1 MKKVKLGDVCEILN
15 PSVAPFDGEMYYVA
29 TGDVDVDKII
39 NKTIVTYNSKPSRAN
54 TLTAINDVLIAK
66 MQNTLKVLII
76 DEKLCKYIY
85 STGFAVLRIKDDSIL
100 NPKLLYHIVKSDLF
114 NKDKDKLCSGTTQK
128 AINLTKLKKIEIPL
142 PSIEEQ
148 ERIVQILDQVYENI
162 GWDIQDKIK
171 DLKELK
177 KSAIDKAIRGLLTT
191 QNENESAEELY
202 KAIQEEKEKLIKEG
216 KIKKSKKDE
225 IKPIS
230 EDEIPFEIPSNWKWC
245 RLGDICRLIT
255 DGTHS
260 TPKYTEYGIPFISVK
275 DISNGFIDFSN
286 TKYISMEEHQSLIK
300 RCNPEL
306 KDILLTKIGT
316 TGIAKVIDTNKPF
329 SIFVSVALLKLF
341 NQFSNELYMEYLIN
355 SPYVR
360 TLSQENTTGVA
371 NKNLV
376 IKSINNFLIPLPPLE
391 EQERIVNI
399 LSTIDSA
406 IDSAI
411 EVDEDNKKLLNS
423 LLDKF
428 LNERD

>member
-1 MKKVKLGDVCEILN
+1 MKKVKLGDYVNIKTGKLNANVSNENGKYPFFTCGKEIL
-15 PSVAPFDGEMYYVA
+15 SIDSYSFDEECVLLAGNGDFSTKYYNGKFDA
-29 TGDVDVDKII
+29 YQRTYII
-39 NKTIVTYNSKPSRAN
+39 TPKDNYVN
-54 TLTAINDVLIAK
+54 
-66 MQNTLKVLII
+66 
-76 DEKLCKYIY
+76 CKYIY
-85 STGFAVLRIKDDSIL
+85 YVVTSKIDELKSLGQGSVIKYLKL
-100 NPKLLYHIVKSDLF
+100 NQIKNIEF
-114 NKDKDKLCSGTTQK
+114 N
-128 AINLTKLKKIEIPL
+128 L

-202 KAIQEEKEKLIKEG
+202 KSIQEEKEKLIKEG

-230 EDEIPFEIPSNWKWC
+230 KDEIPFEIPSNWKWC

-260 TPKYTEYGIPFISVK
+260 TPKYTEYGVPFISVK

-391 EQERIVNI
+391 EQERIVEI
-399 LSTIDSA
+399 LNA
-406 IDSAI
+406 IDNAI
-411 EVDEDNKKLLNS
+411 DNATKVEEDNKKLLNS

-428 LNERD
+428 LNEKN